1 MNQSKTRP
9 IYICLGCKRAKPMFS
24 PLGVSVDG
32 LCPECRRE
40 ALGSCTVYERGS
52 GKGTIPR
59 NLVTSYRLE
68 S

>member
-1 MNQSKTRP
+1 
-9 IYICLGCKRAKPMFS
+9 MFS

-40 ALGSCTVYERGS
+40 ALGSCTVYERSS